1 MSGEPRCSLVDSG
14 PPMGAVGLLSS
25 ELDHSKL
32 LGFPQKSAS
41 KLRLA

>member
-1 MSGEPRCSLVDSG
+1 MSGEPRCSLMDRE

-32 LGFPQKSAS
+32 PGFPQKSAS
-41 KLRLA
+41 KLRFA